1 MLATSFVNV
10 PGQELECVRIGSDR
24 AGPTLV
30 FLHEGL
36 GSVASWRDF
45 PRRVADVTGR
55 PVLVY
60 SRAGYGRSSRLASPR
75 TPRYMHDEAL
85 ITLPALLDALAISDP
100 ILIGHSD
107 GASIALIHAGS
118 GIRPVRAV
126 VAMAPHVFVEALS
139 ISGIEKAKEAF
150 ERTDMRDLRARL
162 GRYHADADA
171 AFRGWNDVWLSPGFR
186 DWNIEYSLPGIGCPL
201 LLIQGRD
208 DEYGT
213 MAQLDAI
220 ERGVSRTTERV
231 ELDAC
236 GHSPQR
242 DQPEATLAAIA
253 GFVAALR

>member
-1 MLATSFVNV
+1 MSVTSFVNFV
-10 PGQELECVRIGSDR
+10 NICGQELECVRVGSDR

-36 GSVASWRDF
+36 GSVALWRDF
-45 PRRVADVTGR
+45 PRSVADVTGR
-55 PVLVY
+55 PALVY
-60 SRAGYGRSSRLASPR
+60 SRAGYGRSSGLAAQR
-75 TPRYMHDEAL
+75 TPRYMHDEAM

-139 ISGIEKAKEAF
+139 ISGIAQAKQAF
-150 ERTDMRDLRARL
+150 ERTDLRAKL
-162 GRYHADADA
+162 DRYHADADA
-171 AFRGWNDVWLSPGFR
+171 AFRGWNDIWLSPAFR
-186 DWNIEYSLPGIGCPL
+186 NWNIESSLPAIDCPL

-220 ERGVSRTTERV
+220 ERGVRGRVERM

-242 DQPEATLAAIA
+242 DQPNATLAAIA
-253 GFVAALR
+253 GFVAALA